1 MTTAQLR
8 PSLRNRLLRHVLL
21 PLAVTWLV
29 GSALVVGI
37 ASYFA
42 QQAFDRALLDDA
54 YLVASHVRR
63 TSDASGG
70 GLDLSLSAQEMS
82 TVLFDQSET
91 LYFAVLRADG
101 SLLAGHPGLRPERLQ
116 EDFKP
121 LFDSVDYHGRTLR
134 SVTLHRQT
142 PADFYVVMA
151 QTTASRDS
159 LLQRLLTFSIVPQLL
174 LLGLLAAWLHRA
186 IDDDLVPLSE
196 LETAVGQRDVHDLTP
211 VPVTATTRDVQ
222 RLGQA
227 INALLGRIAASV
239 QAQREFS
246 GNVAH
251 ELRTPLA
258 GIRALADYGLRH
270 SDPQVWRE
278 QLQGIAQS
286 QERASHLV
294 DQLLALALADEAKQT
309 LEKTE
314 VSLDALVSEA
324 VLRYLP
330 KADAAGVDLGAKGID
345 HALTVQGNA
354 ALIEGILNNLIDNA
368 LRYGRAQSGES
379 HITVSL
385 TQSNQQVTLS
395 VTDNGTGV
403 PAEKLQQISQRWVQ
417 GAAGEALKAGVG
429 LGLAIVGTYAKLL
442 GARVDVKPAQ
452 PHGLCVCVV
461 WSADVAVDP
470 LHQISR

>member
-1 MTTAQLR
+1 MNKK
-8 PSLRNRLLRHVLL
+8 PSLRNRLLRHVLI
-21 PLAVTWLV
+21 PLAITWLL

-63 TSDASGG
+63 AGDASGG

-91 LYFAVLRADG
+91 LYFAVLRPDG
-101 SLLAGHPGLRPERLQ
+101 SLLAGHPGVHPESLQ
-116 EDFKP
+116 EDWKP
-121 LFDSVDYHGRTLR
+121 VFSALEYQGRTLR
-134 SVTLHRQT
+134 SVTLHRNQ

-151 QTTASRDS
+151 QTTASRDN
-159 LLQRLLTFSIVPQLL
+159 LLQRLLMFSIVPQLL

-186 IDDDLVPLSE
+186 IDSDLEPLAQ
-196 LETAVGQRDVHDLTP
+196 LERVVGQRDANDLTP
-211 VPVTATTRDVQ
+211 VPVSASTRDVQ

-227 INALLGRIAASV
+227 INALLRRIAASV

-270 SDPQVWRE
+270 NEPQVWRE

-286 QERASHLV
+286 QERASHLI

-314 VSLDALVSEA
+314 MSLDALVSEA

-345 HALTVQGNA
+345 HAVTVQGNA

-368 LRYGRAQSGES
+368 LRYGRASNGES
-379 HITVSL
+379 HITVSVEQTASTVSL
-385 TQSNQQVTLS
+385 CVR
-395 VTDNGTGV
+395 DNGAGV
-403 PAEKLQQISQRWVQ
+403 PAAQLQQISQRWVQ
-417 GAAGEALKAGVG
+417 GSAGEALKAGKG

-442 GARVDVKPAQ
+442 GARVDVKLAQ
-452 PHGLCVCVV
+452 PQGLCVCVV

-470 LHQISR
+470 LHQIGR

>member
-1 MTTAQLR
+1 
-8 PSLRNRLLRHVLL
+8 
-21 PLAVTWLV
+21 
-29 GSALVVGI
+29 
-37 ASYFA
+37 
-42 QQAFDRALLDDA
+42 
-54 YLVASHVRR
+54 
-63 TSDASGG
+63 
-70 GLDLSLSAQEMS
+70 
-82 TVLFDQSET
+82 
-91 LYFAVLRADG
+91 
-101 SLLAGHPGLRPERLQ
+101 
-116 EDFKP
+116 
-121 LFDSVDYHGRTLR
+121 
-134 SVTLHRQT
+134 
-142 PADFYVVMA
+142 MA

-174 LLGLLAAWLHRA
+174 LLGWLAAWLHRA
-186 IDDDLVPLSE
+186 IDGDLVPLSD
-196 LETAVGQRDVHDLTP
+196 LETAVGQRDAHDLTP
-211 VPVTATTRDVQ
+211 VPVSATTRDVQ

-270 SDPQVWRE
+270 NDPQVWRE

-309 LEKTE
+309 LQNTA
-314 VSLDALVSEA
+314 VSLDDLVGEA

-330 KADAAGVDLGAKGID
+330 KADAAGVDLGATGID
-345 HALTVQGNA
+345 HAVMVQGNA

-368 LRYGRAQSGES
+368 LRYGRAANGES
-379 HITVSL
+379 HITVSVA
-385 TQSNQQVTLS
+385 QRDASVTLS
-395 VTDNGTGV
+395 VTDNGVGV
-403 PAEKLQQISQRWVQ
+403 PMEKLQQISQRWVQ

-442 GARVDVKPAQ
+442 GAQVALKPAH
-452 PHGLCVCVV
+452 PHGLCVSVV
-461 WSADVAVDP
+461 FQM
-470 LHQISR
+470 HRQ

>member
-1 MTTAQLR
+1 MNKK
-8 PSLRNRLLRHVLL
+8 PSLRNRLLRHVLI
-21 PLAVTWLV
+21 PLAITWLL

-63 TSDASGG
+63 TGDASGG

-91 LYFAVLRADG
+91 LYFAVLRPDG
-101 SLLAGHPGLRPERLQ
+101 SLLAGHPGVHPEILQ
-116 EDFKP
+116 EDWKP
-121 LFDSVDYHGRTLR
+121 VFSALEYQGRTLR
-134 SVTLHRQT
+134 SVTLHRNQ

-151 QTTASRDS
+151 QTTTSRDN

-186 IDDDLVPLSE
+186 IDSDLEPLAQ
-196 LETAVGQRDVHDLTP
+196 LERVVGQRDANDLTP
-211 VPVTATTRDVQ
+211 VPVSASTRDVQ

-227 INALLGRIAASV
+227 INALLRRIAASV

-270 SDPQVWRE
+270 HEPKVWRE

-309 LEKTE
+309 LETTPLA
-314 VSLDALVSEA
+314 LDVLVGEA
-324 VLRYLP
+324 VLRFLP
-330 KADAAGVDLGAKGID
+330 RADALGIDLGAKGID
-345 HALTVQGNA
+345 HTVTVQGNA
-354 ALIEGILNNLIDNA
+354 ALVEGILNNLLDNA
-368 LRYGRAQSGES
+368 LRYGVAATGGS
-379 HITVSL
+379 ITVSVAQNYQ
-385 TQSNQQVTLS
+385 TVTLS
-395 VTDNGTGV
+395 VLDNGPGV
-403 PAEKLQQISQRWVQ
+403 PHNKLQQINQRWVQ
-417 GAAGEALKAGVG
+417 GAAGEALKAGHG
-429 LGLAIVGTYAKLL
+429 LGLAIVGMYAKLL
-442 GARVDVKPAQ
+442 GASVELKQVQ
-452 PHGLCVCVV
+452 PQGLCVSVAFRKPQ
-461 WSADVAVDP
+461 SAGEVTGGK
-470 LHQISR
+470 